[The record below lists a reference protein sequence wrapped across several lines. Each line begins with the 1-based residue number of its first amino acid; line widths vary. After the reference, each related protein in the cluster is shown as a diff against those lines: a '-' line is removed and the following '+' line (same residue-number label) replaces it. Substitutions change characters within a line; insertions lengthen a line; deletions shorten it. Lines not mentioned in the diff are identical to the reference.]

1 MIKIK
6 RVYEKPDIHDG
17 LRILVDRLWP
27 RGIRRSTS
35 NIDLW
40 IKDVAPSMELR
51 KWYSHE
57 EKKWPEF
64 EKNII
69 LLDISEMS
77 KRPNTLKSSIGTL
90 REYITKINGDI
101 AQIDDNKVILT
112 PQKVKI
118 IKRKKPQNK

>member
-64 EKNII
+64 EKKYKEELKENKGFDKI
-69 LLDISEMS
+69 LDIVQKADPVTLLYSTSDKEHNNAVVLWKVLE
-77 KRPNTLKSSIGTL
+77 KRI
-90 REYITKINGDI
+90 
-101 AQIDDNKVILT
+101 
-112 PQKVKI
+112 VKMRDM
-118 IKRKKPQNK
+118 K

>member
-40 IKDVAPSMELR
+40 IKDVAPSIELR

-64 EKNII
+64 EKKYKEELKENKGFDKI
-69 LLDISEMS
+69 LDIVQKADPVTLLYSTSDKEHNNAVVLWKVLE
-77 KRPNTLKSSIGTL
+77 KRI
-90 REYITKINGDI
+90 
-101 AQIDDNKVILT
+101 
-112 PQKVKI
+112 VKMRDM
-118 IKRKKPQNK
+118 K

>member
-64 EKNII
+64 EKKYKEELKENKGFDKI
-69 LLDISEMS
+69 LDIVEKTDPVTLLYSTSDKEHNNAVVLWKVLE
-77 KRPNTLKSSIGTL
+77 KRI
-90 REYITKINGDI
+90 
-101 AQIDDNKVILT
+101 
-112 PQKVKI
+112 VKMRDM
-118 IKRKKPQNK
+118 K

>member
-57 EKKWPEF
+57 EKRWPEF
-64 EKNII
+64 EKRYKEELKDNKGFDKI
-69 LLDISEMS
+69 LDIVQKTDPVTLLYSTSE
-77 KRPNTLKSSIGTL
+77 KEHNNAVVLW
-90 REYITKINGDI
+90 
-101 AQIDDNKVILT
+101 KVLEKHI
-112 PQKVKI
+112 VKMRDM
-118 IKRKKPQNK
+118 K